1 MFQKIYEDAFKD
13 ELEKIALSTEGV
25 EDRLG
30 AILTPEQLIQAEEL
44 IARAKE
50 KSFILR
56 HPWLTGFG
64 TLGIAPAIA
73 NENAYNKISRTMIRT
88 NPDIK
93 EIQKNIVAK
102 EHELD
107 LAAEKNPFGPRTAAS
122 LGSTALLAA
131 SILGNRR

>member
-25 EDRLG
+25 EDRLS

-56 HPWLTGFG
+56 HPWLTGLA
-64 TLGIAPAIA
+64 LGIPPLIA
-73 NENAYNKISRTMIRT
+73 NANAYNKISRTMIRT

-93 EIQKNIVAK
+93 EIQKNITAK
-102 EHELD
+102 EHELN

-131 SILGNRR
+131 SILGRK